1 VLAAVR
7 QASDTRTTCRT
18 GSRSAYQDVSETV
31 TAWLPSSGAP
41 GNSQNSALPVLMP
54 CPLK

>member
-7 QASDTRTTCRT
+7 QASDTSTTCRT
-18 GSRSAYQDVSETV
+18 GSRSANQEVRDTF

-41 GNSQNSALPVLMP
+41 VSSQNSAFPVLMP
-54 CPLK
+54 